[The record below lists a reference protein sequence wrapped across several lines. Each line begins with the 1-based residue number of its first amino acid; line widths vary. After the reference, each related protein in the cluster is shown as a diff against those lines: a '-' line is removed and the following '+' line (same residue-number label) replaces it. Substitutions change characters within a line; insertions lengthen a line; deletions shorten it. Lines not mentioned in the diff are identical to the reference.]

1 MSEKAMRRLQQ
12 TAIALVL
19 ALLGAEAGQGL
30 IDGGGTYGTDRKFI
44 LEQLTETTERLDIVA
59 AQLATVAEAQAS
71 LSATLETYIRMNT
84 NDQ

>member
-1 MSEKAMRRLQQ
+1 MRRLQQ

-30 IDGGGTYGTDRKFI
+30 IDGAGTYETDRKFI
-44 LEQLTETTERLDIVA
+44 LEQLTDTTERLDLVA

-71 LSATLETYIRMNT
+71 LSGTLETYIRLNT
-84 NDQ
+84 SGE